1 MASFKGNLHSES
13 APFNNLEIKG
23 SLKGN
28 EFDSVDLLIS
38 VEVSIQAAVRVVGC
52 AVSSY
57 LLTRN
62 SFVQVQCVP
71 KTKLQLLNLSP
82 EYISLISSSIHR
94 QPGRWSQDIPSLE
107 GLRSP
112 LFCPV
117 SSDQDNNYRRSPS
130 PLINNEFLHRDVQ
143 PPLATI
149 PEESSTERSG
159 SSRDGPLGS
168 GSVAGEEDAVYSTD
182 PATDASPI
190 PDTESFPQGSS
201 SRVVSEGRWSNSGLM
216 EPPGVPIGLEEEMIS
231 RLLLQ
236 DVADT
241 KRLFIS
247 QNLGKRSAEDAC
259 LPDVEENEKSMT
271 HRTGPPSDELR
282 NVSSGSSNVE
292 SDTAGS
298 SKDLSDNASNYI
310 NKNRRKQLQKS
321 SFIPRRAKSTDRP
334 ASQSS
339 STQPQLDDL
348 EVAFHRALDTKVS
361 DLGQLDGGTDDI
373 SEEAPRENDDPTLA
387 SISGAPDALSEIG
400 FDFEETLNPQSKVAS
415 DELLKY
421 DTDEEL
427 QTVVDEDIFNPGQ
440 PTLEES
446 SRNDLQHTTTSTTDK
461 RGKEPSTIDNSV
473 TELNVETTQK
483 PSTVVS
489 NNSFILS
496 TETNPTSDDEDAGSP
511 KLSTPVRPPQTVNPS
526 TPTSDPHTVVSVTE
540 VEDEDP
546 FKTPR
551 AGSENLPST
560 RGGVIE
566 CNKVCDN
573 LESSTPAKPLKFVTS
588 VLPDKR
594 NSLMGSSERPSQPM
608 QEPRLDLVN
617 GILAISNPL
626 YGNLATYKATITVQV
641 RLQRGYIGDW
651 NRLRVPGLPK
661 MRNGE
666 NGWFLF
672 QMPDCLGMEFQT
684 TNFGRHNFIEDY
696 FFAEL
701 VQSGDLVVPLRLC
714 LRSFYGT
721 VRDFTV
727 DQEIMTEHVTHKRT
741 QNRTVVY
748 NAMCSL
754 RLYKHCFW
762 AERCRFYLWIDGGPE
777 GDYHCEVDPNNEM
790 LTFLC
795 LPSRGRPIG
804 VSCIEIVC
812 SPKDLAAFCLSW
824 CAECRCEGG
833 LEWLPRIYSA
843 PVLASGHNGLGL
855 REMLSD
861 LSDDFITKTIF
872 DPLDVTKICE
882 SSQAAS
888 PNKHS
893 AVQTESCQESATQ
906 RTYFRRG
913 FISVAMVFTSI
924 FLGLAVLHH
933 MYPESV
939 DFVRNPALF
948 SNSTLGFEFW
958 NRSKT
963 SNYEYHFE
971 SVSYTRE
978 ANVSEEDG
986 KVHKIFN
993 SEDRVESS
1001 NPEVEHEIND
1011 KDELELR
1018 MAASDQKLSWRDRLD
1033 YFLGWKGPARRPL
1046 RRQISG

>member
-1 MASFKGNLHSES
+1 M
-13 APFNNLEIKG
+13 
-23 SLKGN
+23 
-28 EFDSVDLLIS
+28 
-38 VEVSIQAAVRVVGC
+38 Q
-52 AVSSY
+52 
-57 LLTRN
+57 
-62 SFVQVQCVP
+62 
-71 KTKLQLLNLSP
+71 
-82 EYISLISSSIHR
+82 
-94 QPGRWSQDIPSLE
+94 
-107 GLRSP
+107 
-112 LFCPV
+112 
-117 SSDQDNNYRRSPS
+117 
-130 PLINNEFLHRDVQ
+130 RDVQ
-143 PPLATI
+143 PPLETI

-168 GSVAGEEDAVYSTD
+168 GSVAREEDDVYSTD
-182 PATDASPI
+182 PATDASSI
-190 PDTESFPQGSS
+190 PDIESFSQGSS

-216 EPPGVPIGLEEEMIS
+216 EPPGVPIGLEEAMIS
-231 RLLLQ
+231 RLLLH

-241 KRLFIS
+241 EDLSIS
-247 QNLGKRSAEDAC
+247 QNLGKRIAEDAC
-259 LPDVEENEKSMT
+259 LLDVEENEKT
-271 HRTGPPSDELR
+271 IVHRTGPPSDELR

-292 SDTAGS
+292 SDTTGS
-298 SKDLSDNASNYI
+298 SKGLSDNASNYA
-310 NKNRRKQLQKS
+310 NKNRRKKSQKS
-321 SFIPRRAKSTDRP
+321 SFIPRRARSTDRP
-334 ASQSS
+334 APQSS
-339 STQPQLDDL
+339 STQSQLDDP

-361 DLGQLDGGTDDI
+361 NLGQLDGGTDDI
-373 SEEAPRENDDPTLA
+373 FEEEAPRVNDDPTFA
-387 SISGAPDALSEIG
+387 STSGALDALSEIG

-415 DELLKY
+415 DELLNY

-440 PTLEES
+440 TTLEES
-446 SRNDLQHTTTSTTDK
+446 SRNDPQFTTTSTTDK
-461 RGKEPSTIDNSV
+461 CGKEPSTIDNSV
-473 TELNVETTQK
+473 TELDVETTPK
-483 PSTVVS
+483 PSKAVS
-489 NNSFILS
+489 NDSFIIS
-496 TETNPTSDDEDAGSP
+496 TETKPTSGDEDAGIP

-526 TPTSDPHTVVSVTE
+526 TPTPDPHIVVSVTG
-540 VEDEDP
+540 VEDEYP
-546 FKTPR
+546 FETPR
-551 AGSENLPST
+551 AASENLSST
-560 RGGVIE
+560 GGEVIE
-566 CNKVCDN
+566 YNKVCEN
-573 LESSTPAKPLKFVTS
+573 FESPTPAKPLKFMTP

-594 NSLMGSSERPSQPM
+594 NALMGSSERPSQPM

-617 GILAISNPL
+617 GILTISNPL
-626 YGNLATYKATITVQV
+626 YGNLATYKVTINVQV
-641 RLQRGYIGDW
+641 RLQRGDIGDW

-701 VQSGDLVVPLRLC
+701 VQSGDLVVPLRFC

-727 DQEIMTEHVTHKRT
+727 DQEIMTEHVTHKCT

-762 AERCRFYLWIDGGPE
+762 AERCRFYLWINGGPE
-777 GDYHCEVDPNNEM
+777 GDYHCEVDPNNET

-824 CAECRCEGG
+824 CTECRCEGG

-855 REMLSD
+855 REMMSD

-872 DPLDVTKICE
+872 DPLDVTKIRE
-882 SSQAAS
+882 FSQAAS

-893 AVQTESCQESATQ
+893 AVQTESCQESATL

-913 FISVAMVFTSI
+913 FISVAMIFASI

-933 MYPESV
+933 VYPESV
-939 DFVRNPALF
+939 DFVRSPPF
-948 SNSTLGFEFW
+948 FNSTLGFKFW
-958 NRSKT
+958 NRSRT
-963 SNYEYHFE
+963 SNDEYHSE
-971 SVSYTRE
+971 SVFYTHE
-978 ANVSEEDG
+978 ANVSEEVG
-986 KVHKIFN
+986 KVHKIFKPG
-993 SEDRVESS
+993 EDKVESS
-1001 NPEVEHEIND
+1001 NPEVEHETDD
-1011 KDELELR
+1011 KDEPELG
-1018 MAASDQKLSWRDRLD
+1018 MIAPDQKLSWRDRLD
-1033 YFLGWKGPARRPL
+1033 YFLGWKGPAKHPL
-1046 RRQISG
+1046 RRRISG